1 MPRPNLPVLCCAVM
15 LALSAQS
22 FADVNSDM
30 NQFFNKLGF
39 ASNTTQPAVWQGQAA
54 GYATGGSL
62 YARTQ
67 VKNIQLV
74 SMTLPDINAGCGGI
88 DAYLGS
94 FSFINGEQLQRF
106 VKQIM
111 SNAAGYF
118 FDLALQTTVP
128 EIKTAKDFLQKMAS
142 DINSMNLSSCQ
153 AAQGIVGGLFPRTQ
167 VSQQKVC
174 QDIAG
179 ESNIFADWAAS
190 RQGCTVGGESD
201 RVRDKASDKDKER
214 VTKNINIMWNALAKN
229 RMFDGNK
236 ELKEFVMTL
245 TGSLVFGPNGEIT
258 PLPARTT
265 DREIIRAL
273 MEGGT
278 AKVYHCNDSD
288 KCLKVVADT
297 PVTISKNNA
306 LKSQITKLLS
316 SIQNKAISDTA
327 LDDKEKGFI
336 SSTTIPVFKYLVDP
350 QMLGVSNS
358 LIYQLTDYIGYDI
371 LLQYIQE
378 LIQQARAMIAT
389 GNYDEA
395 VIAHITDNLNEASR
409 QIATFQS
416 QVQVQQDALLVVDRQ
431 MSYMRQQLSARMLSR
446 YQNNYHFGGGVR

>member
-1 MPRPNLPVLCCAVM
+1 MKRSLWLLM
-15 LALSAQS
+15 FFLLAGHVPAASADSACEGRFVNPITDICWSCIFPLS
-22 FADVNSDM
+22 
-30 NQFFNKLGF
+30 
-39 ASNTTQPAVWQGQAA
+39 
-54 GYATGGSL
+54 
-62 YARTQ
+62 
-67 VKNIQLV
+67 
-74 SMTLPDINAGCGGI
+74 
-88 DAYLGS
+88 LGS
-94 FSFINGEQLQRF
+94 IKVSQGKVPDTANPSMPI
-106 VKQIM
+106 QICP
-111 SNAAGYF
+111 APPPLFRRIGLAIGYWEPM
-118 FDLALQTTVP
+118 ALTDVTRSPGCMV
-128 EIKTAKDFLQKMAS
+128 I
-142 DINSMNLSSCQ
+142 
-153 AAQGIVGGLFPRTQ
+153 GGLFPRTQ

-190 RQGCTVGGESD
+190 RQGCTVGGKSD
-201 RVRDKASDKDKER
+201 SVRDKASDKDKER
-214 VTKNINIMWNALAKN
+214 VTKNINIMWNALSKN

-245 TGSLVFGPNGEIT
+245 IGSLVFGPNGEIT
-258 PLPARTT
+258 PLSARTT
-265 DREIIRAL
+265 DRSIIRAM

-278 AKVYHCNDSD
+278 AKIYHCNDSD

-297 PVTISKNNA
+297 PVTISRDNA
-306 LKSQITKLLS
+306 LKSQITKLLA
-316 SIQNKAISDTA
+316 SIQNKAVSDTP

-358 LIYQLTDYIGYDI
+358 MIYQLTDYIGYDI

-378 LIQQARAMIAT
+378 LIQQARAMVAT

-395 VIAHITDNLNEASR
+395 VIEHINDNMNDATR
-409 QIATFQS
+409 QIAAFQS

-446 YQNNYHFGGGVR
+446 YQNNYHFGGSTL